1 MAKTVT
7 RKRVEVLLDMPLLGR
22 VEKLADKA
30 GVKFYTILPT
40 RGGGGEDGRWYDDR
54 VTGGAGT
61 RVLFSAITSEEKSGA
76 FVKALQPLLETYGI
90 IVTRSDV
97 EVICSEKF

>member
-61 RVLFSAITSEEKSGA
+61 RVLFSAITSEAGA
-76 FVKALQPLLETYGI
+76 DAFIEALEPLLDSYNM

-97 EVICSEKF
+97 EVIRSEKF